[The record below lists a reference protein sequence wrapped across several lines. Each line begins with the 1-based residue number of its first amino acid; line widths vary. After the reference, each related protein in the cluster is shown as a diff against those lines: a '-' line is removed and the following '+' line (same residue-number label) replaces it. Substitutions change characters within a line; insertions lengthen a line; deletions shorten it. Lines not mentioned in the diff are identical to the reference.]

1 MSLHVNKIAQ
11 MLIKQINIWE
21 TQLYIVAF
29 IVAFK
34 KKKNRFC
41 YKETCFPLLLLLFS
55 NSQLCFIMI
64 VS

>member
-34 KKKNRFC
+34 KKK
-41 YKETCFPLLLLLFS
+41 KQILLQRNLLSIIIITIFK
-55 NSQLCFIMI
+55 
-64 VS
+64 

>member
-34 KKKNRFC
+34 KKKQI
-41 YKETCFPLLLLLFS
+41 LLQRNLLSIIIITIFK
-55 NSQLCFIMI
+55 
-64 VS
+64 

>member
-29 IVAFK
+29 IVALK
-34 KKKNRFC
+34 KKKQI
-41 YKETCFPLLLLLFS
+41 LLQRNLLSIIIITIFK
-55 NSQLCFIMI
+55 
-64 VS
+64 